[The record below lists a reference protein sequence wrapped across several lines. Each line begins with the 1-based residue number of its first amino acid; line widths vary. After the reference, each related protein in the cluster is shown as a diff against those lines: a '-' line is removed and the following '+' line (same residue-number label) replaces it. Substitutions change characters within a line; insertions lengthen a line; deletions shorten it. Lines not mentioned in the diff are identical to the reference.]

1 MLFPSISMAGIDFT
15 CITSVSEYSKSIR
28 LLLKKRYFISLLRCL
43 TLFYSPG
50 YIRYSLNTIKCSRY
64 GLQHDLL
71 VLICMLAQVNLL
83 LFTLA
88 HVLRK

>member
-1 MLFPSISMAGIDFT
+1 MDF
-15 CITSVSEYSKSIR
+15 S
-28 LLLKKRYFISLLRCL
+28 SLLWCL

-50 YIRYSLNTIKCSRY
+50 YIRYSLNTIKTSRY

-71 VLICMLAQVNLL
+71 VLICMLAHVHAL

-88 HVLRK
+88 HLLRKKLKT